1 MRDKKLPTK
10 IFGEVLQELR
20 LQQALTQDQLA
31 ERAGTE
37 RSHISALERAQFPA
51 GQLEE
56 HVLQVRRPV
65 QGAQAGPGG
74 EVGEQRRGVLDIAEG
89 GFAADFDAARK
100 ACASR
105 AAQPGASSP

>member
-37 RSHISALERAQFPA
+37 RSHISALERAEKGPTLATILSLAEALQIPV
-51 GQLEE
+51 GQLMGLVEDR
-56 HVLQVRRPV
+56 LRN
-65 QGAQAGPGG
+65 
-74 EVGEQRRGVLDIAEG
+74 L
-89 GFAADFDAARK
+89 
-100 ACASR
+100 
-105 AAQPGASSP
+105 